1 MKNFK
6 ENDLNDYKI
15 RVFRNKNKY
24 ITNKMDNIHKEFNE
38 KRKREKKNRYK
49 PKR

>member
-1 MKNFK
+1 MKNSE

-15 RVFRNKNKY
+15 RVFHNKNKY

-38 KRKREKKNRYK
+38 RRKREKKNRYN
-49 PKR
+49 PRR